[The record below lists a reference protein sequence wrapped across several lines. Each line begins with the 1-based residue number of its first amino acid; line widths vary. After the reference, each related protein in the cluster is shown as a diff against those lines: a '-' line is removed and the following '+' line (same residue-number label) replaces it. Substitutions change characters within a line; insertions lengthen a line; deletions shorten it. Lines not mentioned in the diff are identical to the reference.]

1 MFTQGDDM
9 PMNHEQGRVW
19 KKITDVYQQWDQDR
33 SMLMAIDDLSEK
45 LQDVDPELITETLAE
60 ARADGKLDTS
70 DESDA
75 FRIIPNH

>member
-1 MFTQGDDM
+1 M
-9 PMNHEQGRVW
+9 PMNQEQGRVW

-33 SMLMAIDDLSEK
+33 SMPMAIDHLSEK
-45 LQDVDPELITETLAE
+45 LHDVDPELIARTLDE
-60 ARADGKLDTS
+60 AKADGRLATS